1 MTREDLIR
9 RYNECQSYLTEG
21 CLFLSL
27 CSIIE
32 EVTDK
37 PLDILDA
44 LAYAKSMNYIDSK
57 HEMSVKGQIGL
68 LQDLTG
74 KHWLRKELKVLPIV
88 VPEQMYTIEKWYN
101 KNTGFTHFRR
111 RYMDTLTKS
120 VTVVEGKQEGY
131 YAYIHEV

>member
-37 PLDILDA
+37 PLDILDT
-44 LAYAKSMNYIDSK
+44 LAYAKSMNYIDST
-57 HEMSVKGQIGL
+57 HEMSVKGQLGL

-74 KHWLRKELKVLPIV
+74 KHWLRQELKVLPIV
-88 VPEQMYTIEKWYN
+88 VPAQMYTVEKWYN